1 LAKIW
6 KWAWKCRWLILIGL
20 IAAAVIVCW
29 PGITN
34 WLKLQLPGKSKWD
47 WIEKI
52 LMPIAPPAAIG
63 FGVFFLDKNA
73 KDRESQRAENDSKN
87 QAIQIFFERISAI
100 LLERQVINLA
110 NSAKRLGPEYK
121 DPMVESARDVIRA
134 QSLAVLRT
142 FSEDTEKK
150 SAVMRFL
157 VESEIIASLRI
168 PLEKVNLSGASLSGA
183 ILSGADLSWANLSE
197 ARLSWANFS
206 GASLIG
212 ANLSRANFSV
222 ANLSGADLSWANL
235 SGADLSG
242 ANFSGADLSGANFS
256 GADLSWANLSE
267 ANLNGADLSGA
278 RLTPANLSEARLSGA
293 NFSGASL
300 IGANLSE
307 ARLTPANLSRAD
319 LSGAN
324 FEKIKWD
331 VKTKWP
337 DRSLLEGATNVPGAL
352 KKELGL

>member
-1 LAKIW
+1 MTWLRWGQNQRRSSRALPPWLAKVW

-20 IAAAVIVCW
+20 IAAVIVCW

-34 WLKLQLPGKSKWD
+34 WLKLQFPGKSKWD

-52 LMPIAPPAAIG
+52 LIPIASPAAIG
-63 FGVFFLDKNA
+63 FGVYFLDKNA

-278 RLTPANLSEARLSGA
+278 RLTPANLS
-293 NFSGASL
+293 
-300 IGANLSE
+300 
-307 ARLTPANLSRAD
+307 RAD